1 MRRSR
6 ASSFLGSLFALL
18 LATLAAGC
26 AGTGEPEGTEE
37 SLQEVLQEERRGA
50 IDVPAALGEVQIAVD
65 ERRYVEAT
73 QILARVLRANPEEAE
88 ALYLLGEVNLARG
101 QFANAL
107 NLFKRVEGEP
117 GLRARALQGIGI
129 SQLRL
134 EAMDEAYRALEAATT
149 ADPSLVRAWNALGIY
164 HDSQG
169 NWSKAEEAYGRA
181 LELAP
186 KDADVRNNRGYSLL
200 AQGRF
205 SEAERE
211 FEQAIAL
218 DPEAAVA
225 RTNLRLTMAWQ
236 GRYREAAFGLAA
248 QERAAMLNNIG
259 YIAMMRGDFAEAEA
273 YLAQSM
279 ETSASFYEPASKN
292 LELLEHMRAGAE
304 AGATP

>member
-1 MRRSR
+1 
-6 ASSFLGSLFALL
+6 
-18 LATLAAGC
+18 LAVLTVGC
-26 AGTGEPEGTEE
+26 AGTGESEGTAE
-37 SLQEVLQEERRGA
+37 SLDEVLQEERRGS

>member
-6 ASSFLGSLFALL
+6 ASSLLGSLFALL
-18 LATLAAGC
+18 LAVLTVGC
-26 AGTGEPEGTEE
+26 AGTGESEGTAE
-37 SLQEVLQEERRGA
+37 SLDEVLQEERRGS

-88 ALYLLGEVNLARG
+88 ALYLLGEVNLVRG

>member
-6 ASSFLGSLFALL
+6 ASSLLGSLFALL
-18 LATLAAGC
+18 LAALTAGC
-26 AGTGEPEGTEE
+26 AGTGESEGTAE
-37 SLQEVLQEERRGA
+37 SLDEVLQEERRGV

-164 HDSQG
+164 HDSRG
-169 NWSKAEEAYGRA
+169 NWSKAEEVYGRA

-236 GRYREAAFGLAA
+236 GRYREAAFGLARE
-248 QERAAMLNNIG
+248 ERAAMLNNIG
-259 YIAMMRGDFAEAEA
+259 YIAMIRGDFAEAEA

-304 AGATP
+304 AGAMP